1 MMPRVTI
8 LGLLVA
14 TALGAV
20 EAGVATVDITPP
32 KGAPLAGYYFNRAA
46 TGTHDTLQAK
56 AIVLRDRDTRLVL
69 VTCDL
74 IAMPE
79 GIVARAREAIQRDTG
94 IRAANVMISAT
105 HTHTA
110 PVVLSGFSR
119 YVLEGEMLRIAQEY
133 AEALPGLIARA
144 VVEANRAL
152 QPAKLFAAMESEGTL
167 AFNRRFHMRD
177 GSVAWNPG
185 KATTEI
191 VRPAG
196 PIDPAVA
203 VLFIESAKGDALAVY
218 VNYAIHSDTVG
229 GTEFS
234 ADFSHV
240 LETSL
245 RAALGPRVT
254 TLFTMGCAGNINH
267 LDVAWKAPQKGHTE
281 AARIGTVLAA
291 AVLQALKKKEW
302 IEEPALAAASMTLP
316 VKTVAPG
323 VRYPG
328 MRSDFLQQ
336 VANARDEELRSYE
349 KAERMAEVQYFWLS
363 KKHTIAGLPGEI
375 FVELGLRLRAG
386 AAVKW
391 LAIATQ
397 ANGNVGYVP
406 DRKAYEQGNYEVVS
420 SRVRAGEGERL
431 VEEVL
436 RLAHGIG
443 FLPN

>member
-1 MMPRVTI
+1 MQRFWI
-8 LGLLVA
+8 LGLLA
-14 TALGAV
+14 IQSIAAV
-20 EAGVATVDITPP
+20 EAGVAAVDITPP

-46 TGTHDTLQAK
+46 TGTHDALRAK
-56 AIVLRDRDTRLVL
+56 AIVLRDGDTQLVL

-79 GIVARAREAIQRDTG
+79 GIVARAREAIHRDTG
-94 IRAANVMISAT
+94 IKAANVMISAT

-119 YVLEGEMLRIAQEY
+119 YALESEMLRIAQEY

-144 VVEANRAL
+144 VVEASRSL
-152 QPAKLFAAMESEGTL
+152 QPAKLFAAMGSEGTL

-185 KATTEI
+185 KTTTAI

-203 VLFIESAKGDALAVY
+203 VLSIESEKGETLAVY

-245 RAALGPRVT
+245 RAALGPKVT

-267 LDVAWKAPQKGHTE
+267 LDVAWKAPQKGHGE
-281 AARIGTVLAA
+281 AARIGTVLAS
-291 AVLQALKKKEW
+291 AVLQALKQKTLIGK
-302 IEEPALAAASMTLP
+302 PRFAAGTKRLELQ
-316 VKTVAPG
+316 TVAPG
-323 VRYPG
+323 VRYAG
-328 MRSDFLQQ
+328 TETEFLKQ
-336 VANARDEELRSYE
+336 VADARDAELRTLGNGAR
-349 KAERMAEVQYFWLS
+349 KAEVQFLRLS
-363 KKHTIAGLPGEI
+363 AEHAIAGLPGEL
-375 FVELGLRLRAG
+375 FVELGLQLKAKAG
-386 AAVKW
+386 MNW
-391 LAIATQ
+391 LAVATQ
-397 ANGNVGYVP
+397 TNGSIGYVP
-406 DRKAYEQGNYEVVS
+406 DQKAFREGNYEVVS
-420 SRVRAGEGERL
+420 ARVQEGAGERL
-431 VEEVL
+431 VEEL
-436 RLAHGIG
+436 LQLAKSVG
-443 FLPN
+443 LMQN